1 MPGSAETENRFR
13 ALLDIVRFAGEVAVQ
28 VHGAASRDEVMRLA
42 NAAFMASPHYFAG
55 IMLLNEERT
64 GLIVNEPVIGSAPDG
79 GVRPHRYQVDIRN
92 SSLLREV
99 ITEKRGVF
107 ADLSKVLAE
116 ILPAMLVNLLLKS
129 FGEQSPKTV
138 ILVPLEHQGQEI
150 GILAVLSP
158 DLREE
163 FMPFVVN
170 LSRHIAIALETAETR
185 AARPEVAELRADRMD
200 SIGTLAGGI
209 AHDFNNLLTG
219 IVGNISLA
227 KTYVKPDDKVYELL
241 EESEKASLNAR
252 EVTSR
257 LLTFAKGAAPVKRL
271 VPIAELIRDWVT
283 YSLRGSQTRTTFNL
297 PEDLWPVEVD
307 REQFGQVITNLV
319 INADHAM
326 HGAGKL
332 AINVENAVIEA
343 GAGDV
348 APGSYVKI
356 SIIDRGEGIAR
367 EHLDKIFN
375 PYFTVGGLGHGQGLG
390 LAITYSIVH
399 RHGGYV
405 TVDSEPGVG
414 TTFFIYLP
422 VAAVKPAP
430 TPVPRT
436 DSVAYKVLL
445 VDNDESVRQVAGR
458 ILRHIGYQT
467 VLAGDGAA
475 AESKCRRATGG
486 KTPFD
491 AVIVDAAI
499 EDEMD
504 AGQIIARLREIA
516 PALKVIVAVGGVDEA
531 SGGDASHYHAHAL
544 MSKPFTIDEMR
555 QVLAEVLPLPKQE

>member
-1 MPGSAETENRFR
+1 MPGSAETENKFR
-13 ALLDIVRFAGEVAVQ
+13 ALLDIIRFAEEVAVQ
-28 VHGAASRDEVMRLA
+28 VHGAVSRDEVMRLA

-55 IMLLNEERT
+55 IMMLNEARS
-64 GLIVNEPVIGSAPDG
+64 GLIINEPVIGSAPGG
-79 GVRPHRYQVDIRN
+79 GVRSHRYEVDISN

-99 ITEKRGVF
+99 VTEKRGVF
-107 ADLSKVLAE
+107 ADLSEVLAE

-138 ILVPLEHQGQEI
+138 ILVPLEHQRQAI

-185 AARPEVAELRADRMD
+185 AAQPEVEGLRADRMD

-257 LLTFAKGAAPVKRL
+257 LLTFAKGADPVKRL
-271 VPIAELIRDWVT
+271 VPIAELIRDRVT

-332 AINVENAVIEA
+332 AINAGNAVVEA

-367 EHLDKIFN
+367 EHLDKIFD
-375 PYFTVGGLGHGQGLG
+375 PYFTTGGLGRGLG
-390 LAITYSIVH
+390 LAITYSIVR

-422 VAAVKPAP
+422 VAAVKPLP
-430 TPVPRT
+430 ESVSRT
-436 DSVAYKVLL
+436 DSVVYKVLL

-458 ILRHIGYQT
+458 ILRHIGYQVVT
-467 VLAGDGAA
+467 AGDGAA
-475 AESKCRRATGG
+475 AERKCRRANRENSS
-486 KTPFD
+486 FD

-499 EDEMD
+499 KDGMD
-504 AGQIIARLREIA
+504 AGRIIARLREIS
-516 PALKVIVAVGGVDEA
+516 PALKVIIAGSDTAETI
-531 SGGDASHYHAHAL
+531 GGDALRDHAYAV

-555 QVLAEVLPLPKQE
+555 KVLAEALPSPEQE